1 MVASYEPADEKETVE
16 AVAEARSKGLPM
28 EIAGGGTKRGLG
40 RPIQAGAALS
50 MAKLA
55 GITLY
60 EPAELV
66 ISAKAGT
73 ALADVEAALD
83 EKGQQLAF
91 EPMDYGAIY
100 GAPAGRPS
108 IGSVAACNLSGPR
121 RIYAGAA
128 RDSLI
133 GVRVVTGKGEAMKN
147 GGRVMKNVTGYD
159 LVKFSAGAF
168 GTLGILTEVTFKVL
182 PQAETTA
189 TLVFSGL
196 DDESARTLMS
206 EALSSPFEITGA
218 AHLPGLLGDEARTL
232 LRLEG
237 FEASITYRIGELR
250 RELRSYGAPEVLD
263 TEASKAEW
271 RAIRDVKP
279 LAERADGKALWRI
292 STAPTRAPSLVR
304 AIRTKTD
311 ADLFYDWGGGLI
323 WLTVPERSD
332 AAEPVVRAAVA
343 EAGGHATLVRASE
356 TIRAAIDV
364 FEPLAEPVMALTRAT
379 KSVFDPDRILNPSRM
394 YAGV

>member
-50 MAKLA
+50 MAKLT

-91 EPMDYGAIY
+91 EPMDHGAIY
-100 GAPAGRPS
+100 GASAGRPS

-147 GGRVMKNVTGYD
+147 GGRVMKNVTG
-159 LVKFSAGAF
+159 
-168 GTLGILTEVTFKVL
+168 
-182 PQAETTA
+182 
-189 TLVFSGL
+189 
-196 DDESARTLMS
+196 
-206 EALSSPFEITGA
+206 
-218 AHLPGLLGDEARTL
+218 
-232 LRLEG
+232 
-237 FEASITYRIGELR
+237 
-250 RELRSYGAPEVLD
+250 
-263 TEASKAEW
+263 
-271 RAIRDVKP
+271 
-279 LAERADGKALWRI
+279 
-292 STAPTRAPSLVR
+292 
-304 AIRTKTD
+304 
-311 ADLFYDWGGGLI
+311 
-323 WLTVPERSD
+323 
-332 AAEPVVRAAVA
+332 
-343 EAGGHATLVRASE
+343 
-356 TIRAAIDV
+356 
-364 FEPLAEPVMALTRAT
+364 
-379 KSVFDPDRILNPSRM
+379 
-394 YAGV
+394 